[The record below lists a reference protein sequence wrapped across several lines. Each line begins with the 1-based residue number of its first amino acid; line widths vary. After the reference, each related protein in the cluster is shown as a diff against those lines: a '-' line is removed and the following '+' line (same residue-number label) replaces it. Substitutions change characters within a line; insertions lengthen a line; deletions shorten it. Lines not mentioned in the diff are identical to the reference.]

1 MDPFSITVGAIGLA
15 GAANKATGS
24 VIKRL
29 KALRDAPEEL
39 QDLLAELSQFEHIL
53 QAIQDASH
61 PSEKT
66 DSPFETLLDTAKDKI
81 LELHRLIEYRLTK
94 AGTSSEVDR
103 SQWAGSQKDV
113 DRLRKQLTNLR
124 ANLHVNL
131 SINTKY
137 VALSISHDPGAQDFM
152 MLIACTLRKQ
162 YPRRHL

>member
-24 VIKRL
+24 AIKRL

-39 QDLLAELSQFEHIL
+39 RDLLAELSQFELVL
-53 QAIQDASH
+53 QRIQNAAD
-61 PSEKT
+61 PSEIAH
-66 DSPFETLLDTAKDKI
+66 SPLENVLGTARDKI
-81 LELHRLIEYRLTK
+81 LELHWLIEYRLTK
-94 AGTSSEVDR
+94 AWTSSEVDR

-113 DRLRKQLTNLR
+113 DRLRKQLTNIR

-137 VALSISHDPGAQDFM
+137 VAISIGHDPAV
-152 MLIACTLRKQ
+152 
-162 YPRRHL
+162 

>member
-15 GAANKATGS
+15 GAANTATGS

-29 KALRDAPEEL
+29 KALRNAPEEL
-39 QDLLAELSQFEHIL
+39 QDLLAELSQFEL
-53 QAIQDASH
+53 VFQTIQNAAAL
-61 PSEKT
+61 SET
-66 DSPFETLLDTAKDKI
+66 AGSSLETLLSTAKDKI
-81 LELHRLIEYRLTK
+81 LELNSLVEYRLTK

-113 DRLRKQLTNLR
+113 DRLRKQLANIR

-137 VALSISHDPGAQDFM
+137 VALSISRDSVA
-152 MLIACTLRKQ
+152 
-162 YPRRHL
+162 